1 VIGGPNGA
9 GKSTTARLLLANLEV
24 QEFINADTIARGL
37 AAGEPAGQALA
48 AGRILLERMREYT
61 RRGLDFAFETTM
73 ASSRMGAWIRT
84 FQARGYRVHALYLWL
99 PSPELA
105 LERVRSRVRAGGH
118 DVPEDTVRRRY
129 RRGLN
134 QFLHPTRGR
143 VDNWVLFDNG
153 DLVGPR
159 PVASGGLDLK
169 GGIHDD
175 ETWRRVLASQ
185 RS

>member
-1 VIGGPNGA
+1 MPNRTPNVYVIGGPNGA

-118 DVPEDTVRRRY
+118 RAPPLPSRPEPIPAPHPRAGRQLGALRQRRPGRAAP
-129 RRGLN
+129 RGLGRPR
-134 QFLHPTRGR
+134 LEGRHPR
-143 VDNWVLFDNG
+143 
-153 DLVGPR
+153 
-159 PVASGGLDLK
+159 
-169 GGIHDD
+169 
-175 ETWRRVLASQ
+175 
-185 RS
+185 